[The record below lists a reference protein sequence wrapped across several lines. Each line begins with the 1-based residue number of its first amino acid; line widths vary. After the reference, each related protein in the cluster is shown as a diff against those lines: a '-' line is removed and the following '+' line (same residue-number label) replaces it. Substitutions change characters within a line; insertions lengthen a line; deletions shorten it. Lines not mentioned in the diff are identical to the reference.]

1 MKNSPTPPGV
11 PPAPSKPRS
20 DLPPKLAP
28 VSPIVGRLYTGGWSM
43 ALVRKSRLSTTDTLP
58 ELERWVVVVD
68 VVVPV
73 AIMGQV
79 LLDFAKRELQVVA
92 LGEHGKGGVVQA
104 RAAVPIEHE
113 SAPGQ
118 VDTRLDQAE
127 ELGARDVAGTGGR
140 PGREQGRA
148 V

>member
-73 AIMGQV
+73 A
-79 LLDFAKRELQVVA
+79 VA
-92 LGEHGKGGVVQA
+92 
-104 RAAVPIEHE
+104 
-113 SAPGQ
+113 
-118 VDTRLDQAE
+118 
-127 ELGARDVAGTGGR
+127 VAGLIFAGHGHGHGHDYPR
-140 PGREQGRA
+140 PSRDRSYSTLPSA
-148 V
+148 NFR